1 MTLFSC
7 SQHTRDWRV
16 IETSRDRARVYSV
29 GVSLSQHPPA
39 SHVIVHISDTHFL
52 NQGKLFGSVESDPPL
67 KVLFERLVA
76 SGLSVDAIVFT
87 GDLAD
92 RGEPGAYVRLK
103 AIVEPFAAA
112 LDAPVIWAMG
122 NHDDRAAFSEILY
135 GEDASEE
142 PQDRVFSLGG
152 LRVIALDTSVP
163 GFHHGA
169 LSVEQRA
176 WLAKELATPAPAGT
190 ILALHHPPIATP
202 IELMG
207 VIELEDQ
214 ASLAEVIAGTDVRGI
229 LAGHLHYSTF
239 STFAGVPVSV
249 CAASCYTVDLIA
261 PSDRLIQAVSN
272 GLQASLVHVYPES
285 VVFSA
290 LPLEEPQGIS
300 HYDPSYL
307 DAVRSMSASERR
319 AMFSDKFSE
328 FNRAS
333 DKKQSG
339 F

>member
-1 MTLFSC
+1 M
-7 SQHTRDWRV
+7 RRV
-16 IETSRDRARVYSV
+16 I
-29 GVSLSQHPPA
+29 GVAPKWPGYTVWVMSLSQHPPA
-39 SHVIVHISDTHFL
+39 SHVLVHISDTHL
-52 NQGKLFGSVESDPPL
+52 LDKGNLFGSVESDPPL
-67 KVLFERLVA
+67 RLLFERLVA
-76 SGLSVDAIVFT
+76 SGISVDAIVFT

-92 RGEPGAYVRLK
+92 RGEPGAYIRLK
-103 AIVEPFAAA
+103 ALVEPFATA
-112 LDAPVIWAMG
+112 LDAPVLWAMG

-135 GEDASEE
+135 GLEPSGE

-152 LRVIALDTSVP
+152 LRVIVLDTSVP

-169 LSVEQRA
+169 LTSEQRA
-176 WLAKELATPAPAGT
+176 WLADELATPAPAGT

-207 VIELEDQ
+207 VIELDDQ
-214 ASLAEVIAGTDVRGI
+214 AALAEVIAGTDVRGV

-249 CAASCYTVDLIA
+249 CAASCYTIDLIA
-261 PSDRLIQAVSN
+261 PADRLLQAVSN

-290 LPLEEPQGIS
+290 LPLEAAEDIT
-300 HYDPSYL
+300 HYDPAYL
-307 DAVRSMSASERR
+307 NAVRAMSAGERR
-319 AMFSDKFSE
+319 AMFSDKASE
-328 FNRAS
+328 FNKAG
-333 DKKQSG
+333 DKEQSG